1 MKTVEIGRVGEKYAE
16 KHLKKSRYKIVDKN
30 VHASHNEIDIIARN
44 KEFIV
49 FVEVKARSVDTD
61 LVLDYGSPASAVTE
75 GKQQRT
81 IRAAKSYL
89 IGCKYS
95 GLQPRFDVIEVYL
108 DKKDKKMIK
117 INHIEN
123 AFGIVRK

>member
-1 MKTVEIGRVGEKYAE
+1 MKTVEIGRIGEKYAG
-16 KHLKKSRYKIVDKN
+16 KFLKKSGYKIVDKN

-44 KEFIV
+44 KEFLL
-49 FVEVKARSVDTD
+49 FVEVKARSVDIR
-61 LVLDYGSPASAVTE
+61 LDPDCVSPASAVTE

-81 IRAAKSYL
+81 IRAAKTYL
-89 IGCKYS
+89 LSCKYS

-108 DKKDKKMIK
+108 DKENKKMIK

-123 AFGIVRK
+123 AFGVVRK

>member
-1 MKTVEIGRVGEKYAE
+1 MKTVEIGRIGEKYAE
-16 KHLKKSRYKIVDKN
+16 KHLKRSGYKIVDKN

-49 FVEVKARSVDTD
+49 FVEVKARSVDIG
-61 LVLDYGSPASAVTE
+61 LEFDYVSPASAVTE

-81 IRAAKSYL
+81 IRAAKAYL
-89 IGCKYS
+89 LNGKYC